1 MYSEENA
8 NVISGCPM
16 FTFGT
21 ARMQLAQCGPAY
33 CFLNAGVVIRARIV
47 ARYSCRKNNV
57 VVARIIV

>member
-1 MYSEENA
+1 M
-8 NVISGCPM
+8 ISGCPM

-21 ARMQLAQCGPAY
+21 ARMQLAQWGPAY